1 MVLVLYALFY
11 VFLVLFIFFDS
22 FKQEFNKLE
31 LSGKEERKLVNVED
45 PLTRDFPD
53 PLYEEFEESSSES
66 SDVNLNQINPSI
78 PIRFFKLLLFVCCF
92 SQVIEEVYDE
102 FFKVISLLPYGSD
115 FMISG
120 GRKHLSQ
127 FICSILNKKEKEE
140 RDLWGLPPISLS
152 VYCRNN
158 QIIPYNSLAHLR
170 PHK

>member
-1 MVLVLYALFY
+1 MLFLC
-11 VFLVLFIFFDS
+11 VFSLVLFIFFDS

-31 LSGKEERKLVNVED
+31 LSGKEERKLVNGED

-66 SDVNLNQINPSI
+66 SDVNFHQVNLSI
-78 PIRFFKLLLFVCCF
+78 PIRFSFKLLLSVCCF

-102 FFKVISLLPYGSD
+102 FFKVISPLSYGSY

-127 FICSILNKKEKEE
+127 FFCSILNKKEKEE
-140 RDLWGLPPISLS
+140 RDL
-152 VYCRNN
+152 
-158 QIIPYNSLAHLR
+158 
-170 PHK
+170 